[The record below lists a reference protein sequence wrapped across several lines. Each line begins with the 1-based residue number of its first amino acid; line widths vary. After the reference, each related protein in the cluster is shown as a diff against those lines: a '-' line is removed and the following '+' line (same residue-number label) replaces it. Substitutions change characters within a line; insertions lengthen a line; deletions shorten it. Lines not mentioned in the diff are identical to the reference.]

1 LRLILFVLAAA
12 VVAGCASLP
21 SEEPGSLS
29 GTPASAE
36 RLKHFALSGRIAVKQ
51 GETGQY
57 GNLRWERSLDGDE
70 LTLLTPLGQ
79 VAAVLKQDMR
89 GVSLTL
95 GDRQYSAVDG
105 EALTQEVLGYTL
117 PVNGLGYWILGQPS
131 PDSPADVQ
139 RRPNGTAIKLAQNGW
154 QIDYPEYVEVTGT
167 LVPRRVLLRRGDLDL
182 KLVIDTWQ
190 LGEQEP

>member
-1 LRLILFVLAAA
+1 MI
-12 VVAGCASLP
+12 AGCASLP
-21 SEEPGSLS
+21 SEELGSLS
-29 GTPASAE
+29 GTPASTQ

-57 GNLRWERSLDGDE
+57 GNLRWERSADGDE

-79 VAAVLKQDMR
+79 IAAVLKQDMR
-89 GVSLTL
+89 GLSLAM

-105 EALTQEVLGYTL
+105 EALTQQVLGYTL

-131 PDSPADVQ
+131 PNSSADVE

-154 QIDYPEYVEVTGT
+154 QIDYPEYVEVIGT
-167 LVPRRVLLRRGDLDL
+167 LLPKRVFLRRGDLDL
-182 KLVIDTWQ
+182 KLVIDTWD
-190 LGEQEP
+190 LGVQQP